1 MAKMYKLE
9 LYTIHFFSIIFNIKR
24 DNMPIF
30 NSIILEYP
38 IPMQDDITKMPH
50 YLQILFLPQ
59 IGPLVFMP
67 EMSHSK
73 QKHYD
78 SLITNHGLL
87 ISFVSLLMYPIFL
100 KKEISLSIVRFDMPN
115 SFAINPYKIK
125 NSLLVIR

>member
-9 LYTIHFFSIIFNIKR
+9 LYTILFFSITFNIKR

-59 IGPLVFMP
+59 IDPLVFMP
-67 EMSHSK
+67 DW
-73 QKHYD
+73 Y
-78 SLITNHGLL
+78 
-87 ISFVSLLMYPIFL
+87 
-100 KKEISLSIVRFDMPN
+100 
-115 SFAINPYKIK
+115 
-125 NSLLVIR
+125 